1 MLSMKNLPESI
12 ITKALISRV
21 YNYYLWENLYTL
33 HDKTLINVKQVVE
46 NHI

>member
-1 MLSMKNLPESI
+1 MKNLPESI

-46 NHI
+46 NYI